1 MKLERLEKLSK
12 DELIKLILLKSKDL
26 EFYNKRFDNQKTV
39 GQIFIEGKMNDVIFE
54 RREKWVFI

>member
-26 EFYNKRFDNQKTV
+26 EFYNKSFDNQKTV

-54 RREKWVFI
+54 RREK

>member
-26 EFYNKRFDNQKTV
+26 EFNNKRFNNQKTV
-39 GQIFIEGKMNDVIFE
+39 GQIFLEGKMNDIIFE
-54 RREKWVFI
+54 KREK